1 MPEDEFTRRSKLKDI
16 AAFNR
21 EFSSW
26 LDPLRD
32 LDRLLA
38 LPVTLIPIVAADNG
52 HGEAVIQSIARSH
65 SRSCVGRPASFSSG

>member
-1 MPEDEFTRRSKLKDI
+1 MSPVF
-16 AAFNR
+16 AAGVATSLSMAGRVSF
-21 EFSSW
+21 
-26 LDPLRD
+26 DPLRD